1 MDVTPLIRRDAKI
14 IQAYKDGVFKVSNE
28 IFTQPIF
35 ILIDRVIEWPLQHDA
50 HNLTVE
56 DFVLL
61 EDKGIEV
68 VLLGTGAKQIMLP
81 TALRQAIKSRYG
93 FTIDAMDNGAA
104 SRTYNVLMAEGRLIA
119 VALIP

>member
-28 IFTQPIF
+28 TYAKPVF

-50 HNLTVE
+50 SSLTVE
-56 DFVLL
+56 DFALL
-61 EDKGIEV
+61 ENTGIEV
-68 VLLGTGAKQIMLP
+68 VLLGTGPKQTMLSNM
-81 TALRQAIKSRYG
+81 LRQAIKARYG

-104 SRTYNVLMAEGRLIA
+104 SRTYNVLMAEGRP
-119 VALIP
+119 VAAALML